1 MKNKQ
6 ARKMI
11 ESVSGGNFVFDAP
24 FGRKPTTGAVLWVFD
39 EFSPFAGYM
48 PDLDLT
54 IKVNSKI
61 SLTADQLK
69 GKQ

>member
-11 ESVSGGNFVFDAP
+11 ELVSGANFIFDVAP
-24 FGRKPTTGAVLWVFD
+24 RGFSTSGGVLWVLD
-39 EFSPFAGYM
+39 EIPIFGSLVPNI
-48 PDLDLT
+48 PNT
-54 IKVNSKI
+54 ERVNKKL

-69 GKQ
+69 EVK

>member
-11 ESVSGGNFVFDAP
+11 ELVSGANFIFDVAP
-24 FGRKPTTGAVLWVFD
+24 RGFSTSGGALWVSNT
-39 EFSPFAGYM
+39 ERVNK
-48 PDLDLT
+48 
-54 IKVNSKI
+54 KV

-69 GKQ
+69 EVK